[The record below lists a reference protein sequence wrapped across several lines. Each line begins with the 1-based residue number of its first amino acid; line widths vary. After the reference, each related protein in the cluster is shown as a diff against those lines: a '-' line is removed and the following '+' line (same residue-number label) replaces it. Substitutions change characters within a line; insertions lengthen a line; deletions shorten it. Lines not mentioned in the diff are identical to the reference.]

1 MSRLTP
7 KQQWGFAFAGLA
19 LTLLLGAVFTFGSL
33 GVPFEPKNW
42 RALLALYAVSSFI
55 TAALLIFLLILGRT
69 LFRLWVERSKD
80 QLGAR
85 FKTKMLV
92 GAMAISLL
100 PVLFMFFVSYSLLNR
115 TLGRWFPRPLEV
127 ASEQTQALFSDF
139 GRTQIPRL
147 HNIAHQIQP
156 FAIKPVHEF
165 LTHAVAAGADA
176 VWLLD
181 ENGNALTG
189 GVLCDDPPDVRDDS
203 TCVRSNVLGKQL
215 RVLPSGLEIWEAA
228 GAAYF
233 AARIPL
239 SPATS
244 AHEINPNSRNSN
256 VTNSNAANS
265 AATKAPAFLLTAYR
279 TSPSFFTRLELI
291 QSQTAEYY
299 AEKQNLRA
307 LKRQMLLILLF
318 FTTLVLFSVM
328 WVALFLSK
336 QVTVPIQALAEGT
349 REISSGNF
357 DHQVPDQVQDELGV
371 LARSF
376 NNMTKQLRDN
386 RSQIDQFTR
395 NLQQAV
401 QELERRRQLMET
413 VLENIPT
420 GVVSLDAAGAILRS
434 NTAVTAMLGPAAR
447 DKQSLDDLL
456 GQEASRTVQ
465 YLMRRSLRMGVV
477 SKEIETL
484 VSGRVLHLA
493 VTVSSLGPRRA
504 NTGYVLVLD
513 DLTEML
519 RSQKSAAWQEVAR
532 RIAHEIKNPLTPIQL
547 SAQRLTRFLDRR
559 AATNATAVSPH
570 PAPIDAEL
578 TSLVQECSRLIERE
592 VSTLAALVN
601 EFSQFVRF
609 PTAKLAP
616 TDANTIVHEALEVFS
631 NRLDD
636 VSLKTCLAENL
647 PQIRADGGLLR
658 SVVVNLIDNAA
669 ESLEHATTR
678 EIVVATRN
686 HPDAEMVEISVAD
699 TGHGISPQDKD
710 KLFLPQFSTKDR
722 GTGLGLAI
730 AARIVAEHGG
740 TIHVEDNHPQ
750 GSRFLIEL
758 PVGESVAVTPH
769 DSPTPASISSMPV
782 ANGDSHTSVTNSVVT
797 QSASATPVPT
807 TSVAPTS
814 PAITASSKLAPP
826 R

>member
-7 KQQWGFAFAGLA
+7 KQRWGFAAGA
-19 LTLLLGAVFTFGSL
+19 LFLILLLAAVFTFGSL
-33 GVPFEPKNW
+33 GVPFEPKTW
-42 RALLALYAVSSFI
+42 RDVLTLYAVSSFI
-55 TAALLIFLLILGRT
+55 TAALLIFGLILGRT
-69 LFRLWVERSKD
+69 ALRLWAERSKE

-85 FKTKMLV
+85 FKTKMVV

-115 TLGRWFPRPLEV
+115 TLGRWFPRPLEI
-127 ASEQTQALFSDF
+127 ASEQTQLLLNDF
-139 GRTQIPRL
+139 GKSQIPRL
-147 HNIAHQIQP
+147 RSVAREVEPLANQP
-156 FAIKPVHEF
+156 TPE
-165 LTHAVAAGADA
+165 LLSHALAAGADA
-176 VWLLD
+176 VWILD
-181 ENGNALTG
+181 SDGRAISG
-189 GVLCDDPPDVRDDS
+189 GVLCDQPPEARNRAACS
-203 TCVRSNVLGKQL
+203 TPGVLGKQIRTL
-215 RVLPSGLEIWEAA
+215 QSGIEIWEA
-228 GAAYF
+228 GNHTYSG
-233 AARIPL
+233 ARIPL
-239 SPATS
+239 NEPGKPA
-244 AHEINPNSRNSN
+244 
-256 VTNSNAANS
+256 
-265 AATKAPAFLLTAYR
+265 AFLLAAYR
-279 TSPSFFTRLELI
+279 TSPALFDRLDEI
-291 QSQTAEYY
+291 QKQTAEYY
-299 AEKQNLRA
+299 AEKQSLRA

-318 FTTLVLFSVM
+318 FTVLVLFSVM

-357 DHQVPDQVQDELGV
+357 DYQVPDQVQDELGI

-386 RSQIDQFTR
+386 RTQIDQFTH

-420 GVVSLDAAGAILRS
+420 GVVSLDTNGAILRA
-434 NTAVTAMLGPAAR
+434 NTAVSGMLGNGAR
-447 DKQSLDDLL
+447 DRHSLDDLL
-456 GQEASRTVQ
+456 GPETSRAVQ

-477 SKEIETL
+477 SREIET
-484 VSGRVLHLA
+484 VVGGRVLHLA

-547 SAQRLTRFLDRR
+547 SAQRLSRFLDRR
-559 AATNATAVSPH
+559 ETPDVP
-570 PAPIDAEL
+570 PVDPEL

-609 PTAKLAP
+609 PTAKLVS

-631 NRLDD
+631 NRLDG
-636 VSLKTCLAENL
+636 VTVKTVLAENL
-647 PQIRADGGLLR
+647 PPVRADAGLLR

-669 ESLEHATTR
+669 ESLEHSACR
-678 EIVVATRN
+678 EILISTRN
-686 HPDAEMVEISVAD
+686 HADTEIVEISVAD
-699 TGHGISPQDKD
+699 TGHGISPEDKD

-730 AARIVAEHGG
+730 AARIIAEHGG
-740 TIHVEDNHPQ
+740 TIHVEDNHPV

-758 PVGESVAVTPH
+758 PVTEGA
-769 DSPTPASISSMPV
+769 AAI
-782 ANGDSHTSVTNSVVT
+782 AGDQHTSE
-797 QSASATPVPT
+797 SA
-807 TSVAPTS
+807 
-814 PAITASSKLAPP
+814 